1 MSTNDNS
8 DNAKSKIEQIRLDLE
23 KKLAALEKA
32 KKQTTDSDSNE
43 ISDSSDTI
51 DIDKEVKDAE
61 KISEETTDTDDKS
74 FVEQISN
81 IEQSNIIEN
90 NDVLEDDTLFEIS
103 DEIENVEEEN
113 EVIIEEKNKEE
124 KETIVAP
131 PISSIKDKINFNEIE
146 SNESDLSEEV
156 VEVSDEPLDEESKKL
171 KLNFLI
177 YGLLATLL
185 LIVGYFAMDYMKG
198 KNNLDSEK
206 TQKILS
212 EYENRRYQDSIRLL
226 DAEKRLSEFESQK
239 YIDSIAN
246 ADRIQ
251 LKNNYTNTSS
261 SKKDKP
267 ANKWSRDNAKPK
279 ASKWSKDNET
289 NTTTATPVV
298 DNSNVND
305 ATITSLPDNDATINA
320 ETPTEVAK
328 TDEASVEKKKEQKKT
343 ETLTTI
349 EKAPI
354 YPGCAGAGNEI
365 AKKRCMI
372 SKINKFVNKNF
383 NSYIAQDIGLKPGT
397 QKINVKFIIDKNG
410 YVNVSRVRASHPALK
425 KEAIRVV
432 NKLPKMIP
440 GKSKGKAQ
448 NVNYFLPIV
457 FNIE

>member
-8 DNAKSKIEQIRLDLE
+8 DKAKSKIEQIRLDLE
-23 KKLAALEKA
+23 KKLAALERA
-32 KKQTTDSDSNE
+32 KQQTTNSNSDEISSSNE
-43 ISDSSDTI
+43 IIENET
-51 DIDKEVKDAE
+51 KDVA
-61 KISEETTDTDDKS
+61 KTNEETTDSTTKS

-81 IEQSNIIEN
+81 IEKSSVIQNQDAIE
-90 NDVLEDDTLFEIS
+90 EDTLFEIS
-103 DEIENVEEEN
+103 DEIEDVEEE
-113 EVIIEEKNKEE
+113 VKAVAIEEEIKEE
-124 KETIVAP
+124 KEVVVVP
-131 PISSIKDKINFNEIE
+131 PIPPTKEDIDFNKIE
-146 SNESDLSEEV
+146 SNEPDQKGEIV
-156 VEVSDEPLDEESKKL
+156 GVSYEPLEEEPKKS

-177 YGLLATLL
+177 YGLLAILL
-185 LIVGYFAMDYMKG
+185 LVVGYYAMDYMKG

-206 TQKILS
+206 TKKILS

-226 DAEKRLSEFESQK
+226 DAEKRLSEFQ
-239 YIDSIAN
+239 DSIAN
-246 ADRIQ
+246 ADRIE
-251 LKNNYTNTSS
+251 LTTNASNTSAKQDKS
-261 SKKDKP
+261 ESKWSRDNTKPTKP
-267 ANKWSRDNAKPK
+267 ATSKWSRDNA
-279 ASKWSKDNET
+279 A
-289 NTTTATPVV
+289 NTTTAKTTTSTPSDN
-298 DNSNVND
+298 DNSNNNT
-305 ATITSLPDNDATINA
+305 ATNT

-328 TDEASVEKKKEQKKT
+328 TDKNTEKEKDKVPEKVAKKV

-354 YPGCAGAGNEI
+354 YPGCAGAGSEI

-372 SKINKFVNKNF
+372 TKINKFVKKNF
-383 NSYIAQDIGLKPGT
+383 NSYVAEDLGLKSGT

-457 FNIE
+457 FNIDS